1 MVQFAAGGEVELG
14 PFRDPRL
21 EPLVVKAAAGERFS
35 FEDGVLL
42 ATTSDL
48 LGVGRL
54 ANHVRE
60 RLHGDATFFNVNR
73 HLNPTN
79 VCVASCALCAF
90 AEKYGGQRGWTHTI
104 EEAVEVAARD
114 VTEAVTELHIVGGLH
129 PKLGLDYYERLF
141 AALKARFP
149 WVHLKALTM
158 VELDFLAQRSK
169 LPVEEVV
176 RRLVAAW
183 LGSCPGGGAEIF
195 AERVRAVICD
205 HKTSGARW
213 LEIARTVHGLGIRS
227 NCTMLYGHI
236 ETPEERVD
244 HLVRL
249 RELQDET
256 GGFQCF
262 IPLAFHPANTRLDH
276 LAPSTGRLDL
286 QTIAVARLMLDNI
299 PHIKAYWIMLGAKTA
314 QVALHFGADDL
325 DGTVVDERITL
336 AAGGRAGVGMPR
348 TALEHLIRDAGRV
361 PVERDTLYRLAGG
374 PAHVPPPAR
383 VLQAPRAP
391 TARAE

>member
-1 MVQFAAGGEVELG
+1 MAGMQLG
-14 PFRDPRL
+14 PFLDDRL
-21 EPLVVKAAAGERFS
+21 VAIADKVVRGQRVG
-35 FEDGVLL
+35 FEEGVVV
-42 ATTSDL
+42 ATSPDL

-60 RLHGDATFFNVNR
+60 RLHGDVTFFNVNR

-90 AEKYGGQRGWTHTI
+90 AEKYGGSRGWTYTVGQ
-104 EEAVEVAARD
+104 AVDVAARD

-129 PKLGLDYYERLF
+129 PKLGLEYYEELF
-141 AALKARFP
+141 RALKARFP

-169 LPVEEVV
+169 LPMEDVI
-176 RRLVAAW
+176 RRLAASG
-183 LGSCPGGGAEIF
+183 LDSCPGGGAEIF
-195 AERVRAVICD
+195 AERVRKEICD
-205 HKTSGARW
+205 HKTSGERW
-213 LEIARTVHGLGIRS
+213 VEIARTVHRLGIKS

-236 ETPEERVD
+236 ETAEERVD

-262 IPLAFHPANTRLDH
+262 IPLAFHPAHTRLDH
-276 LAPSTGRLDL
+276 LSPTTGKLDL
-286 QTIAVARLMLDNI
+286 QTVALSRLMLDNI
-299 PHIKAYWIMLGAKTA
+299 PHVKAYWIMLGAKAA

-336 AAGGRAGVGMPR
+336 AAGGQAGAGIAR
-348 TALEHLIRDAGRV
+348 RDLEHLIREARRT
-361 PVERDTLYRLAGG
+361 PVERNTLYE
-374 PAHVPPPAR
+374 PVPQPLP
-383 VLQAPRAP
+383 QDAPEP
-391 TARAE
+391 IHSTV

>member
-1 MVQFAAGGEVELG
+1 MATGGLG
-14 PFRDPRL
+14 PFFDGRMEVSAGTVRAGARL
-21 EPLVVKAAAGERFS
+21 S
-35 FEDGVLL
+35 FDDGVVIATTPDLL
-42 ATTSDL
+42 AA
-48 LGVGRL
+48 GRL

-60 RLHGDATFFNVNR
+60 RLHGDAAYFNVNR

-90 AEKYGGQRGWTHTI
+90 AEKYGGERGWTYTV
-104 EEAVEVAARD
+104 EQAVEVAAHD

-141 AALKARFP
+141 RALKARFP

-169 LPVEEVV
+169 LPAAEVV
-176 RRLVAAW
+176 RRLAAAG
-183 LGSCPGGGAEIF
+183 LDSCPGGGAEIF

-205 HKTSGARW
+205 HKTSGERW
-213 LEIARTVHGLGIRS
+213 LEIARTVHRLGIVT

-244 HLVRL
+244 HLLRL
-249 RELQDET
+249 RELQDST

-262 IPLAFHPANTRLDH
+262 IPLAFHPANTRLAH
-276 LAPSTGRLDL
+276 VAPSTGRLDL
-286 QTIAVARLMLDNI
+286 QTVALSRLLLDNI
-299 PHIKAYWIMLGAKTA
+299 LHVKAYWIMLGKKTA

-336 AAGGRAGVGMPR
+336 AAGGRAGAGMPR
-348 TALEHLIRDAGRV
+348 AELEHLIREARRV
-361 PVERDTLYRLAGG
+361 PVERDTLYRPVTSAG
-374 PAHVPPPAR
+374 
-383 VLQAPRAP
+383 PRLHSAVG
-391 TARAE
+391 

>member
-1 MVQFAAGGEVELG
+1 MWGDPLG
-14 PFRDPRL
+14 PFLDAG
-21 EPLVVKAAAGERFS
+21 LVRIAEKVTAGERLS
-35 FEDGVLL
+35 FDEGVLV
-42 ATTSDL
+42 ATTPDL

-54 ANHVRE
+54 ANRVRE
-60 RLHGDATFFNVNR
+60 RLHGDAAFFNVNR

-90 AEKYGGQRGWTHTI
+90 AEKYGGARGWTYTVD
-104 EEAVEVAARD
+104 EAVEVAARD

-129 PKLGLDYYERLF
+129 PKLGVEYYEALF
-141 AALKARFP
+141 RALKARFP

-158 VELDFLAQRSK
+158 VELDFLAQRAR

-176 RRLVAAW
+176 RRLVAAG
-183 LGSCPGGGAEIF
+183 LDSCPGGGAEIF
-195 AERVRAVICD
+195 APRVRAAICD
-205 HKTSGARW
+205 HKTSGERW
-213 LEIARTVHGLGIRS
+213 LEIAGIVHRLGVKS

-236 ETPEERVD
+236 ETAEERVD

-249 RELQDET
+249 RELQDAT

-262 IPLAFHPANTRLDH
+262 IPLAFHPANTRLAH
-276 LAPSTGRLDL
+276 VAPSTGKLDL
-286 QTIAVARLMLDNI
+286 QTVALARLMLDNV

-336 AAGGRAGVGMPR
+336 AAGGDAGAGMAR
-348 TALEHLIRDAGRV
+348 RELEHLIREAQRV
-361 PVERDTLYRLAGG
+361 PVERDTVYSRMRPSA
-374 PAHVPPPAR
+374 
-383 VLQAPRAP
+383 
-391 TARAE
+391 

>member
-1 MVQFAAGGEVELG
+1 MATGGLG
-14 PFRDPRL
+14 PFLDRRV
-21 EPLVVKAAAGERFS
+21 ESIAEKVFAGERLS
-35 FEDGVLL
+35 FEDGVLI
-42 ATTSDL
+42 ATTPDL

-60 RLHGDATFFNVNR
+60 RSHGDAAFFNVNR

-90 AEKYGGQRGWTHTI
+90 ADKYGGERGWTYSV

-114 VTEAVTELHIVGGLH
+114 VSEAVTELHIVGGLH
-129 PKLGLDYYERLF
+129 PKLGLDYYGNLF
-141 AALKARFP
+141 RALKVRFP

-158 VELDFLAQRSK
+158 VELDFLSQRSK

-176 RRLVAAW
+176 RRLVAAG

-205 HKTSGARW
+205 HKTSGERW
-213 LEIARTVHGLGIRS
+213 LEIARSVHGLGIVS

-236 ETPEERVD
+236 ETAEERVD
-244 HLVRL
+244 HLMRL
-249 RELQDET
+249 RGLQDQT

-262 IPLAFHPANTRLDH
+262 IPLAFHPANTRLSH
-276 LAPSTGRLDL
+276 VAPSTGRLDL
-286 QTIAVARLMLDNI
+286 QTVALARLMLDNI
-299 PHIKAYWIMLGAKTA
+299 PHIKAYWIMLGVKTA

-325 DGTVVDERITL
+325 DGTVVDERITR
-336 AAGGRAGVGMPR
+336 AAGGQAGAGMTRA
-348 TALEHLIRDAGRV
+348 ALELLIREARRI
-361 PVERDTLYRLAGG
+361 PVERDTLYRPLSGEE
-374 PAHVPPPAR
+374 
-383 VLQAPRAP
+383 PRA
-391 TARAE
+391 AAGY